1 MKPIQNSKRTG
12 WGSMRCLAV
21 FLLAVFA
28 LAGCVQDE
36 VVTATEEGKEVKVAV
51 SLGTLPAE
59 GTGTRATAP
68 HTPEVENL
76 IHDIWVFQFNESGIL
91 LNTET
96 KYFLREGES
105 GLYVEG
111 FEVTLIEAQNSTVC
125 LVVNTDNPGIV
136 WPNNLPDFQKML
148 LEINASNDL
157 SERDRMPMCGYWKGN
172 VTDVNQVLTVML
184 CRMMTRVNLV
194 LNNETGAALT
204 GLSVTLANVP
214 TQAYVYPSINQAA
227 LPDEAYQSSE
237 GWTDE
242 IAPIAAGGSQQL
254 YYYMAPNICSSETNA
269 TQVTVFSGG
278 KTWTVTL
285 GTDAP
290 GTTDRDYALYANN
303 YYTFTLNL
311 K

>member
-1 MKPIQNSKRTG
+1 MKQIQNSKRTG
-12 WGSMRCLAV
+12 WGSMRCLAG

-76 IHDIWVFQFNESGIL
+76 IHDIWVLQFNESGIL
-91 LNTET
+91 LDTPE
-96 KYFLREGES
+96 KYFPRNDES
-105 GLYVEG
+105 GLYVED
-111 FEVTLIEAQNSTVC
+111 FRVTLIAAQNSTVC
-125 LVVNTDNPGIV
+125 LVVNTNDPSIV

-194 LNNETGAALT
+194 LNNETEAALT
-204 GLSVTLANVP
+204 DLSVTLDKVP

-227 LPDEAYQSSE
+227 LPDGAYSE
-237 GWTDE
+237 ETWTDKSLS
-242 IAPIAAGGSQQL
+242 IAAGGSQQL

-269 TQVTVFSGG
+269 TKVTVSSGS

-290 GTTDRDYALYANN
+290 GTTNRDYALYANN

>member
-1 MKPIQNSKRTG
+1 MKQIQNSKRTG
-12 WGSMRCLAV
+12 WGSMRCLAG

-59 GTGTRATAP
+59 GTDTRATAP

-76 IHDIWVFQFNESGIL
+76 IHDIWVLQFNESGIL
-91 LNTET
+91 LDTPE
-96 KYFLREGES
+96 KYFPREGES
-105 GLYVEG
+105 GLYVED
-111 FEVTLIEAQNSTVC
+111 FRVTLIAAQNSTVC
-125 LVVNTDNPGIV
+125 LVVNTNGPSIV

-148 LEINASNDL
+148 LKINASNDL

-194 LNNETGAALT
+194 LNNETGAELT
-204 GLSVTLANVP
+204 DLSVTLDKVP
-214 TQAYVYPSINQAA
+214 TRAYVYPSINQTA
-227 LPDEAYQSSE
+227 LPDGAYSE
-237 GWTDE
+237 GTWTDE
-242 IAPIAAGGSQQL
+242 SLSIAAGGSQQL
-254 YYYMAPNICSSETNA
+254 YYYMAPNICSDGTNA
-269 TQVTVFSGG
+269 TQVTVTSGG

-290 GTTDRDYALYANN
+290 GTTNRDYALYANN

-311 K
+311 H